1 MDWFAWKKRQLVGA
15 WGEEEEVKE
24 GVVWNDSEAVE

>member
-1 MDWFAWKKRQLVGA
+1 MDWLAWKKRQLVGA

-24 GVVWNDSEAVE
+24 GVVRNDSVAVQ